1 MSNYPWCSLTPRD
14 NISDIET
21 RWLECQFWWRLS
33 FTVNQFLNLK
43 KNTAVLFWP
52 QFPFFTIL
60 FLPRRWSVSVMSL
73 MLPLLNC
80 PASLL
85 TRPCREL
92 SVPCFS
98 SRLSPVCASPRLC
111 QAQKCHTREF
121 CVRTMTLSGS
131 SRDTSI
137 SLILIQG
144 ECESSRMAVFFKLT
158 QHNLRK
164 TLPWCRWQLGQHT
177 RTNGILTAMHS
188 HQSFHS
194 SLNVHLLSLA
204 PPWWHQDN
212 PFGNPGVGL
221 SSVWWLLTLRFY
233 GFTSLCQS

>member
-1 MSNYPWCSLTPRD
+1 MTSVSFLYHPLPPPPVVSVSHEPDVAIAELPSLTPHSTMQRAQCLGV
-14 NISDIET
+14 
-21 RWLECQFWWRLS
+21 R
-33 FTVNQFLNLK
+33 
-43 KNTAVLFWP
+43 
-52 QFPFFTIL
+52 
-60 FLPRRWSVSVMSL
+60 
-73 MLPLLNC
+73 
-80 PASLL
+80 
-85 TRPCREL
+85 
-92 SVPCFS
+92 CFS

-111 QAQKCHTREF
+111 QAQTCHTREF

-144 ECESSRMAVFFKLT
+144 ECGSSRMAVFFKLT

-204 PPWWHQDN
+204 P
-212 PFGNPGVGL
+212 L
-221 SSVWWLLTLRFY
+221 
-233 GFTSLCQS
+233 